1 MPLVIPPGFASVGVV
16 HEQENLLGSNPT
28 WTLGWDSDDLE
39 VLFGIYDEWLESD
52 YKSNLCTEYAVV
64 GLTIQTADGSTNGP
78 LSKPGTAV
86 FDPLPPQVATLIQ
99 KRTLTVGRSGRG
111 RCYLP
116 GLLSD
121 AMVTN
126 SGAIDSSRRIALT
139 VMMQDLIDIAD
150 LLSVSPVLFHS
161 AASDPTPIT
170 SLVCDGTVA
179 TQRNRLR
186 S

>member
-1 MPLVIPPGFASVGVV
+1 M
-16 HEQENLLGSNPT
+16 
-28 WTLGWDSDDLE
+28 
-39 VLFGIYDEWLESD
+39 
-52 YKSNLCTEYAVV
+52 
-64 GLTIQTADGSTNGP
+64 
-78 LSKPGTAV
+78 
-86 FDPLPPQVATLIQ
+86 
-99 KRTLTVGRSGRG
+99 
-111 RCYLP
+111 P